1 MREALNEIAAGGFAQ
16 GGWQQVQPLLDN
28 LWHHD
33 HFMVAADF
41 AAYAATQRRIDHA
54 FGDHAE
60 WTRRAVLNTAR
71 VGWFSSDR
79 AIRGYA
85 RDIWQVATN

>member
-1 MREALNEIAAGGFAQ
+1 
-16 GGWQQVQPLLDN
+16 
-28 LWHHD
+28 
-33 HFMVAADF
+33 MVAADF
-41 AAYAATQRRIDHA
+41 AAYAATQRRIDRA

-85 RDIWQVATN
+85 RDIWQVATS